1 MRRKLPLTIVFMST
15 LLAFACSGDII
26 EDDSFTSRTE
36 TGTLPEVDIVKI
48 STEGK
53 SANIECAIISEGT
66 ADIKRTGIV
75 YSKTNK
81 KPIIKGEGCSYRAL
95 IADDEGNFKGSIT
108 TVTVDAM

>member
-48 STEGK
+48 STAGK

-66 ADIKRTGIV
+66 AGIKRTGIFEQL
-75 YSKTNK
+75 TWH
-81 KPIIKGEGCSYRAL
+81 
-95 IADDEGNFKGSIT
+95 
-108 TVTVDAM
+108 